1 MTLRGRADA
10 YDVTA
15 ERMRD
20 HAVQQA
26 RLADQVQKLKKAAG
40 INAVP
45 GDVATE
51 PSGDDPAPPASTS
64 LSDLACSACGKW
76 TAYDMPLMR
85 LMGVLKG
92 VDWHICSGQ
101 PHQIKEA
108 ELPHAVPVPT
118 HLAEAGHIAS

>member
-26 RLADQVQKLKKAAG
+26 RLAEQVRKLKKAAG
-40 INAVP
+40 INAAP
-45 GDVATE
+45 
-51 PSGDDPAPPASTS
+51 GDDPAPPASTS

-92 VDWHICSGQ
+92 VDWHI
-101 PHQIKEA
+101 
-108 ELPHAVPVPT
+108 
-118 HLAEAGHIAS
+118 